1 MQEKPLLR
9 EHLHSCIWCTLTLW
23 RSIVA
28 NHLFV
33 ERQRDEQANRRTAI
47 AIIYLKYNDPEQT
60 LNTILGSILK
70 QFLQDCES
78 IQDILRDMYNGNVD
92 PKSTPSSIQIS
103 TALSSLAKS
112 YYDEIFLVV
121 DALDECSDEIRW
133 GLIEVLDR
141 LPNTRLI
148 ITSRFFDVIEEDLH
162 HFERFEI
169 KAHRADI
176 ELFINQQ
183 IEKNK
188 NLRKMVEK
196 APKIREDIMEGVV
209 QTAQDM

>member
-1 MQEKPLLR
+1 MREYLL
-9 EHLHSCIWCTLTLW
+9 SCIWCTLTFW

-28 NHLFV
+28 NHLFL
-33 ERQRDEQANRRTAI
+33 ERQGDKEASHRTAI

-78 IQDILRDMYNGNVD
+78 IPDILHDMYKGNSD
-92 PKSTPSSIQIS
+92 PNSTPSFAQIS

-112 YYDEIFLVV
+112 YYEEVFLVV

-133 GLIEVLDR
+133 RLIEVLEK
-141 LPNTRLI
+141 LQNTRLI

-162 HFERFEI
+162 NFERFEI

-176 ELFINQQ
+176 ELFINRQ

-188 NLRKMVEK
+188 NLRRMVEK